1 MGRPLSLIWFRRF
14 NHTNKVFLFQYPNLH
29 KLFYALLDID
39 QFNFFQSIVLYNQ
52 VKETHLKT
60 LAQYVPVVAK
70 VHGGNHPE
78 FYQVR
83 KVYDELAKKA
93 KDAGVEKPDLK
104 EEFVKL
110 REITDNYTVPGDVCE
125 SYEAVYNMLAE
136 LDKAYEA

>member
-1 MGRPLSLIWFRRF
+1 MSREL
-14 NHTNKVFLFQYPNLH
+14 
-29 KLFYALLDID
+29 
-39 QFNFFQSIVLYNQ
+39 NFNQ

-93 KDAGVEKPDLK
+93 KDAGVEKPGLK

-136 LDKAYEA
+136 LDKAYEAYKKTNKAMKRYK